1 MDRHALRRRQIYLG
15 PSMRLMIAV
24 FVLAALLIV
33 DFGRFNGYYTSQ
45 VGDFVTYSVGKYLR

>member
-1 MDRHALRRRQIYLG
+1 
-15 PSMRLMIAV
+15 MRLMMAV
-24 FVLAALLIV
+24 FVLVGLLIV

>member
-1 MDRHALRRRQIYLG
+1 
-15 PSMRLMIAV
+15 MRLMIAV

-33 DFGRFNGYYTSQ
+33 DFGRFNGYYASQ